1 MQKGDAAGTEVIT
14 RVGAA
19 SKPSVQFYGKSSR
32 DESENMG
39 GATFEALLRK
49 DDLHSEDFF
58 LPRIA
63 AEFKKKHSLSPKVDT
78 NT

>member
-49 DDLHSEDFF
+49 DDLHSV
-58 LPRIA
+58 A
-63 AEFKKKHSLSPKVDT
+63 
-78 NT
+78 